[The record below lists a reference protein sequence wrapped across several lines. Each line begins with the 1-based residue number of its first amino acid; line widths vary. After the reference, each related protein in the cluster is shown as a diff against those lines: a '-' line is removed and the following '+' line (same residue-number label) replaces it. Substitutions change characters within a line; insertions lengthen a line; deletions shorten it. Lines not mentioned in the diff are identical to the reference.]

1 MRMTCFF
8 FFILIFCPGATNS
21 LHNSKFAARVILF
34 ITVNSHTGPLAV
46 C

>member
-8 FFILIFCPGATNS
+8 FFFLIFRPVRGA
-21 LHNSKFAARVILF
+21 NSKFAARVILF
-34 ITVNSHTGPLAV
+34 KTVNSHTGHLAV